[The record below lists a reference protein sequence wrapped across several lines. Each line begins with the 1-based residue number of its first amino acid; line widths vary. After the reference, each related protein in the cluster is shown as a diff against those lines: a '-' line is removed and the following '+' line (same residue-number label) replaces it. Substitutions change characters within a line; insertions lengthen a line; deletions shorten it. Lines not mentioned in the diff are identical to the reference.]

1 MRGRRGRVLG
11 MPYVIL
17 QGSPGDG
24 MANTIDNDIGGVI
37 AAAGWR
43 CCSWP
48 SQRRQKKE
56 SVSDG
61 NERESD
67 NGDEDA
73 TTNYYSTR
81 TASDGATAVNEN
93 ERESSKDKNENVVE
107 EDTITTSTNYYSTT
121 AINSIISQWQDEC
134 TLIEQEQMKE
144 FTCDVRSLLKQRR
157 KQHRRHQ
164 QHHCSIT
171 NNDDDNGDD
180 CNNSNGREKNY
191 RQQTT
196 IENGA
201 PPPPCNG
208 SCCNGSSQTKK
219 TTSRECRDYDDDDFE
234 VAQNHY
240 IWYQKHGRLIVF
252 DTLPSPSSLQQQV
265 DDDSVI
271 TTLSPGTIVMVN
283 KIYILDSRTMQI
295 LLVRNVVANE
305 EEEEEKDAG
314 TNYNVNDH
322 NDKCIQQ
329 EGHSRRRHYC
339 HTNNNS
345 QPITT
350 TIPTTITMLEITSPR
365 NGYIVGSIHSYPLVL
380 RGLPELYTNI
390 NNSEVV
396 NYDDDNYNDDN
407 IDDCK
412 EDKDLVVGAAT
423 SQQQPVT
430 TTTTTTTTTTQR
442 KWLWRITN
450 YPDGAY
456 VRTGPELSTRHI
468 ATLNYGAVC
477 NLTCKIVNNMG
488 LNRLRIEFTTSTDT
502 TTTTNT
508 ATTTAPT
515 TIYSALENDF
525 DINTNEKSD
534 TNNNN
539 TTATALPTSSR
550 VKGVV
555 SGYISQYLNP
565 LSGQRG
571 CIAYPISFP
580 RPALYEIIYPDKGG
594 LAVHSNIELS
604 SRINTYI
611 PRGAIVCITGRGY
624 TNHPRSECV
633 ERLRLAGGA
642 GWISSAIVI
651 PESVTG
657 ASLSSSSCTN
667 NNDDKNNKKLAHDG
681 NTSLQCDNDNNN
693 TSTVSFTVRMVG
705 IDPTF
710 DPDNPGRFHFHA
722 TRMVMEGL
730 LYPPLT
736 TADTNEI
743 NHYCSKH
750 NEHNVVDKHHVGI
763 VSHGGSNDKVQSEM
777 TGTRSNTGN
786 IFSQQTQ
793 SNELHKKDQLSSIG
807 NMESVDL
814 ASSVLLDMSLTDYT
828 RQQQHHVTASEDSIV
843 LTSSQ
848 HTIPPR
854 CNTLNS
860 TIQESTSFVY
870 GHNNRRITF
879 DSNNRCLICL
889 SDERTS
895 TIVHGETGHIACC
908 LACARILKARGDNVS
923 EEIII
928 FDERVEPS
936 YKY

>member
-1 MRGRRGRVLG
+1 MRGRQLRGTGV
-11 MPYVIL
+11 PYVIL
-17 QGSPGDG
+17 QGGPGDG
-24 MANTIDNDIGGVI
+24 MANTIDNDIGDVI
-37 AAAGWR
+37 AARWR
-43 CCSWP
+43 RRSWP
-48 SQRRQKKE
+48 SQRRKRE
-56 SVSDG
+56 GVVPDG
-61 NERESD
+61 NEQESD
-67 NGDEDA
+67 AEDIGDEDA
-73 TTNYYSTR
+73 TTK
-81 TASDGATAVNEN
+81 
-93 ERESSKDKNENVVE
+93 RESSKESNENVVE
-107 EDTITTSTNYYSTT
+107 EDITTTTNYYSTT
-121 AINSIISQWQDEC
+121 TTAINSTICQWQDEC
-134 TLIEQEQMKE
+134 TLIEREQMKE

-157 KQHRRHQ
+157 KQQQQHRRHHQ

-171 NNDDDNGDD
+171 NNDDNGND
-180 CNNSNGREKNY
+180 CNNSTNGQEKNY

-196 IENGA
+196 NENGA
-201 PPPPCNG
+201 PHPPCNG
-208 SCCNGSSQTKK
+208 SCCNGSSQTKR
-219 TTSRECRDYDDDDFE
+219 TTSCECRDYDDDFE

-252 DTLPSPSSLQQQV
+252 DTLPLPSSPPPPPSSSSSSSSQQQV

-271 TTLSPGTIVMVN
+271 TTLLSPGTIVMVN
-283 KIYILDSRTMQI
+283 KIYILDSRTMQV

-305 EEEEEKDAG
+305 EEEEEEKDAG
-314 TNYNVNDH
+314 TNYNINDDH
-322 NDKCIQQ
+322 NDKCIPQG
-329 EGHSRRRHYC
+329 GHSCRRRHYC
-339 HTNNNS
+339 DTSNNNS

-350 TIPTTITMLEITSPR
+350 TIIPTTVTMLEITSPR
-365 NGYIVGSIHSYPLVL
+365 NGYIIGSIHSYPLVL

-390 NNSEVV
+390 NSSEVV
-396 NYDDDNYNDDN
+396 DNNDNNYNDD

-412 EDKDLVVGAAT
+412 EDKDLVVGAAK
-423 SQQQPVT
+423 SQEQPA
-430 TTTTTTTTTTQR
+430 TTTTTTQR

-502 TTTTNT
+502 TTTTDT
-508 ATTTAPT
+508 AITTAPTT

-525 DINTNEKSD
+525 DINTNERSD

-539 TTATALPTSSR
+539 TTKSLPTSSQ

-580 RPALYEIIYPDKGG
+580 RPALYEIIYPDEGG
-594 LAVHSNIELS
+594 LAVHSDIELS

-642 GWISSAIVI
+642 GWISSTIVI

-657 ASLSSSSCTN
+657 PSLSSSSCTN
-667 NNDDKNNKKLAHDG
+667 NSDDKNDKKIAHDG

-693 TSTVSFTVRMVG
+693 MSTVSFTVRMVG

-743 NHYCSKH
+743 NRYCSKH

-777 TGTRSNTGN
+777 TGTRSNTGST
-786 IFSQQTQ
+786 FSQTQ
-793 SNELHKKDQLSSIG
+793 SNELHKNDQLSSIG

-854 CNTLNS
+854 CNILNS

-870 GHNNRRITF
+870 GHNNRRSTF

-923 EEIII
+923 EEMLI
-928 FDERVEPS
+928 FD
-936 YKY
+936 